1 MSRDGSHLCL
11 ACGLC
16 CHGLLHDRA
25 QLEPGEIEPMERLG
39 LKSFVQHDGL
49 AFRLPCPRHQDGR
62 CTIYEERPAACR
74 GFQCKLLRRYLAGE
88 ISAEDSLVR
97 IEQVKRL
104 LADIRRRMD
113 AGEDGTCVDGISVW
127 HQLHAFEEASQASA
141 RRQAGPDIAS
151 LGENQNAFAI
161 RMGSEAHG

>member
-1 MSRDGSHLCL
+1 MSRDGSPLCL

-39 LKSFVQHDGL
+39 LKSFVHHDGP
-49 AFRLPCPRHQDGR
+49 AFRLPCPRHRDGR
-62 CTIYEERPAACR
+62 CSIYEERPAACR

-113 AGEDGTCVDGISVW
+113 VGEDGISVW
-127 HQLHAFEEASQASA
+127 HQLHAFEEASPTALDADLQLDVAA
-141 RRQAGPDIAS
+141 LVVQCQRH
-151 LGENQNAFAI
+151 FAD
-161 RMGSEAHG
+161 RAEPKRVWS